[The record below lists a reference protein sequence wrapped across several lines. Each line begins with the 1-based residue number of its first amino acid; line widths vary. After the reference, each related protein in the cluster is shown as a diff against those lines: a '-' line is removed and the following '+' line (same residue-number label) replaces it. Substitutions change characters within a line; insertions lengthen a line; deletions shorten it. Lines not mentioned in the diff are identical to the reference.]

1 MKYSFELKKEIYEK
15 HCEGYGSDYLSKIYG
30 MDASTIRYMC
40 RLINKHGL
48 DVIWHKK
55 KTVYTSENKLAAIS
69 RVLNNGEPIY
79 AVAVDIGL
87 PSKSILQQWIKSYI
101 SNGYNVVTRY
111 NVVTKKKG
119 RPSTR
124 GKEKEDGRRVGEGER
139 TPSQATVE
147 ENYRERIIK
156 KTASLSSR
164 GRKEEREQLTK
175 AAIELRQEL
184 GCTIDFILET
194 INSTD
199 SLPNLPRSVY
209 YYWKERIDPDTKNS
223 DLMDA
228 ITTIYTD
235 NHKRYGYRRIT
246 LQLKKDGWTVN
257 HKTVKRLMSK
267 LKLYG
272 ITPRAK
278 YKSYK
283 GDFNGTVDNKLLYK
297 RVDTQKHRTEYI
309 RDFST
314 TDVNEKWTTDVS
326 EFHIAAGKLYLSPI
340 LDIHNREIVSY
351 NISRSPSFV
360 QTTDMLN
367 KAFSRFKDLS
377 HLIFHSDQGW
387 QYQMFQYHKALK
399 ERGITQSMS
408 RKGNCL
414 DNSPME
420 NFFGKMK
427 NEMFYGHEYEFKTLE
442 QLQKA
447 MEEYIEYYNNE
458 RIQVKLKGLTPCQAR
473 NQSLYSF

>member
-1 MKYSFELKKEIYEK
+1 MKLSFEDKKSIYNL
-15 HCEGYGSDYLSKIYG
+15 HLQGYGYR
-30 MDASTIRYMC
+30 TIAAIFEVDDTSIEYIC
-40 RLINKHGL
+40 VLADKHG
-48 DVIWHKK
+48 I
-55 KTVYTSENKLAAIS
+55 EKLQHSHTFYSKEFKLNAIH
-69 RVLNNGEPIY
+69 RVLTDGDSVWS
-79 AVAVDIGL
+79 VATDIGL
-87 PSKSILQQWIKSYI
+87 PSKSILRKWIKSYVD
-101 SNGYNVVTRY
+101 NGY

-124 GKEKEDGRRVGEGER
+124 DKEKEDGRRVGEGEQ
-139 TPSQATVE
+139 TPSRATVE
-147 ENYRERIIK
+147 EDYRERIIK
-156 KTASLSSR
+156 KTTSLSSR

-175 AAIELRQEL
+175 AVIELRREL
-184 GCTIDFILET
+184 KCTLGFILET

-199 SLPNLPRSVY
+199 SLPRLPRSVY
-209 YYWKERIDPDTKNS
+209 NYWEKRVDPDSKYA

-228 ITTIYTD
+228 ITRIFND

-246 LQLKKDGWTVN
+246 LQLKNEGWIVN

-267 LKLYG
+267 LHLYG

-283 GDFNGTVDNKLLYK
+283 GDFNGTVENKLLHK
-297 RVDTQKHRTEYI
+297 KVDVKKHTTTYE

-314 TDVNEKWTTDVS
+314 SDVNEKWTTDVS

-340 LDIHNREIVSY
+340 LDMHNREIISY
-351 NISRSPSFV
+351 SISNKPNFA
-360 QTTDMLN
+360 QTKDMLN
-367 KAFSRFKDLS
+367 KAFNKFENLS
-377 HLIFHSDQGW
+377 NLIFHSDQGW
-387 QYQMFQYHKALK
+387 QYQMNYYHKILREK
-399 ERGITQSMS
+399 GIIQSMS

-442 QLQKA
+442 ELQKA
-447 MEEYIEYYNNE
+447 MEKYIDYYNNK

-473 NQSLYSF
+473 NQSLYSI

>member
-1 MKYSFELKKEIYEK
+1 MKYGFELKKEIYEK
-15 HCEGYGSDYLSKIYG
+15 LCKGYGSEYLSKVYG
-30 MDASTIRYMC
+30 INASKIRYMR
-40 RLINKHGL
+40 RLIDKHGL
-48 DVIWHKK
+48 EAIRHKFTK
-55 KTVYTSENKLAAIS
+55 YSPEYKLTAIV
-69 RVLNNGEPIY
+69 RVLENGESVES
-79 AVAVDIGL
+79 VAVDLGL
-87 PSKSILQQWIKSYI
+87 ASSSLLNQWIKSYI
-101 SNGYNVVTRY
+101 SNGY

-124 GKEKEDGRRVGEGER
+124 GKEKEDSRRAGEGER
-139 TPSQATVE
+139 TPSRTAVE
-147 ENYRERIIK
+147 EDRRSRILK
-156 KTASLSSR
+156 KIVCLNSR
-164 GRKEEREQLTK
+164 GRKEEKEQLTE
-175 AAIELRQEL
+175 AVTELRQEL
-184 GCTIDFILET
+184 KCSLDFVLET
-194 INSTD
+194 INSND
-199 SLPNLPRSVY
+199 SLPHLPRSDY
-209 YYWKERIDPDTKNS
+209 YYWKNRIDPDTKNK

-228 ITTIYTD
+228 ISTIYTD

-246 LQLKKDGWTVN
+246 QQLKNEGWTVN
-257 HKTVKRLMSK
+257 HKAVKRLMSK
-267 LKLYG
+267 LNLYG

-278 YKSYK
+278 YRSYK
-283 GDFNGTVDNKLLYK
+283 GDFNGTVDNKLLYR
-297 RVDTQKHRTEYI
+297 RVDTMRHRTEYI

-314 TDVNEKWTTDVS
+314 TDVNEKWTTDIS

-340 LDIHNREIVSY
+340 LDMHNREIISY
-351 NISRSPSFV
+351 NISKSPNYI
-360 QTTDMLN
+360 QITDMLN
-367 KAFSRFKDLS
+367 KAFDKFDDLS
-377 HLIFHSDQGW
+377 NLIFHSDQGW
-387 QYQMFQYHKALK
+387 QYQMFQYHKALR

>member
-1 MKYSFELKKEIYEK
+1 MRLSFEQKKEIYEK
-15 HCEGYGSDYLSKIYG
+15 HCAGYSSYYLSKEYNY
-30 MDASTIRYMC
+30 DSSTIRYLC
-40 RLINKHGL
+40 RLLDKHGL
-48 DVIWHKK
+48 EAIRHKYK
-55 KTVYTSENKLAAIS
+55 NYSLENKLVAIN
-69 RVLNNGEPIY
+69 RVLENGESIK

-87 PSKSILQQWIKSYI
+87 SSKSVLKQWIKSYI
-101 SNGYNVVTRY
+101 ENGY

-119 RPSTR
+119 RSSTR
-124 GKEKEDGRRVGEGER
+124 GEEKEDRGRAGEGER
-139 TPSQATVE
+139 TPSRATVE
-147 ENYRERIIK
+147 ENNRERIIK
-156 KTASLSSR
+156 KTTSLSSR

-175 AAIELRQEL
+175 AVIELRQEL
-184 GCTIDFILET
+184 KCSLDFILET

-199 SLPNLPRSVY
+199 SLPSLPRSVY

-223 DLMDA
+223 DLIDA

-246 LQLKKDGWTVN
+246 LQLRNDGWIVN
-257 HKTVKRLMSK
+257 HKAVKRLMSK
-267 LKLYG
+267 LHLYG

-297 RVDTQKHRTEYI
+297 RVDPKKHRTDYI

-314 TDVNEKWTTDVS
+314 SSVNEKWTTDIS

-340 LDIHNREIVSY
+340 LDMHSREIISY
-351 NISRSPSFV
+351 SISPSPGYM
-360 QTTDMLN
+360 QITDMLN
-367 KAFSRFKDLS
+367 KAFSKFNDLS
-377 HLIFHSDQGW
+377 NLIFHSDQGW
-387 QYQMFQYHKALK
+387 QYQMFHYHKALREK
-399 ERGITQSMS
+399 GITQSMS

-427 NEMFYGHEYEFKTLE
+427 NEMFYGHEFEFETLE

-447 MEEYIEYYNNE
+447 MEEYIDYYNNK

-473 NQSLYSF
+473 NQSLYSI

>member
-1 MKYSFELKKEIYEK
+1 MKYNLELKKEIYRK
-15 HCEGYGSDYLSKIYG
+15 RCEGYGVAFLSKKYG
-30 MDASTIRYMC
+30 LAKSKIQYLCSLVD
-40 RLINKHGL
+40 KHGL
-48 DVIWHKK
+48 EVLGHK
-55 KTVYTSENKLAAIS
+55 YTNYSPEYKLSAIN
-69 RVLNNGEPIY
+69 RVLVNGENIN
-79 AVAVDIGL
+79 AVSLELGL
-87 PSKSILQQWIKSYI
+87 TNRSILDQWIKSYI
-101 SNGYNVVTRY
+101 ENGY

-124 GKEKEDGRRVGEGER
+124 GKEKEDSRRAGEGER
-139 TPSQATVE
+139 TPSRTAVE
-147 ENYRERIIK
+147 EDRRSRILK
-156 KTASLSSR
+156 KIVCLNSQ
-164 GRKEEREQLTK
+164 GRKEDKERLTE
-175 AAIELRQEL
+175 AVTELRQEL
-184 GCTIDFILET
+184 KCSLDFILET
-194 INSTD
+194 INSND
-199 SLPNLPRSVY
+199 SLPSLPRSDY
-209 YYWKERIDPDTKNS
+209 YYWKNRTDPDAKNS

-297 RVDTQKHRTEYI
+297 SVDTKRHRTEYI

-314 TDVNEKWTTDVS
+314 TDVNEKWTTDIS

-340 LDIHNREIVSY
+340 LDMHNREIVSY
-351 NISRSPSFV
+351 NISKSPNYM
-360 QTTDMLN
+360 QITDMLN
-367 KAFSRFKDLS
+367 KAFNKFDDLS
-377 HLIFHSDQGW
+377 NLIFHSDQGW
-387 QYQMFQYHKALK
+387 QYQMFQYHKALR

-447 MEEYIEYYNNE
+447 MEEYIEYYNKE

>member
-1 MKYSFELKKEIYEK
+1 MKLSFELKLEIYEK
-15 HCEGYGSDYLSKIYG
+15 HLAGYSFNYLADEYHLA
-30 MDASTIRYMC
+30 DTTVRHFCNLADR
-40 RLINKHGL
+40 HGTDIL
-48 DVIWHKK
+48 RRSKK
-55 KTVYTSENKLAAIS
+55 KTYSNQFKLNAIN
-69 RVLNNGEPIY
+69 RVLIGHESSKS
-79 AVAVDIGL
+79 VAVDLGL
-87 PSKSILQQWIKSYI
+87 SCNGMVTTWIKSYI
-101 SNGYNVVTRY
+101 ENGYNI
-111 NVVTKKKG
+111 VTKKKG

-124 GKEKEDGRRVGEGER
+124 DKGKEDTRGAGEGER
-139 TPSQATVE
+139 RTSRATVE
-147 ENYRERIIK
+147 EDYRGRIIK
-156 KTASLSSR
+156 KTSSLSSR
-164 GRKEEREQLTK
+164 GRKEEKEQLTK
-175 AAIELRQEL
+175 AVTELRQEL
-184 GCTIDFILET
+184 NCSLDFILET
-194 INSTD
+194 INSND
-199 SLPNLPRSVY
+199 SLPSLPRSDY
-209 YYWKERIDPDTKNS
+209 YYWKNRIDPDTKNS

-246 LQLKKDGWTVN
+246 LQLKNEGWSVN

-297 RVDTQKHRTEYI
+297 KVDTKRHRTEYI

-340 LDIHNREIVSY
+340 LDMHNREIVSY
-351 NISRSPSFV
+351 NISRSPSYV
-360 QTTDMLN
+360 QIKDMLN
-367 KAFSRFKDLS
+367 KAFNKYDDLS
-377 HLIFHSDQGW
+377 NLIFHSDQGW
-387 QYQMFQYHKALK
+387 QYQMHHYHKVLK
-399 ERGITQSMS
+399 EKGISQSMS

-427 NEMFYGHEYEFKTLE
+427 NEMFYGHEFEFETLE

-447 MEEYIEYYNNE
+447 MEEYIDYYNNE

-473 NQSLYSF
+473 NQSLYSV

>member
-15 HCEGYGSDYLSKIYG
+15 HCEGYGGDVLSKEYG
-30 MDASTIRYMC
+30 LSASKIRYLC
-40 RLINKHGL
+40 RLIDKHG
-48 DVIWHKK
+48 IEAIRPK
-55 KTVYTSENKLAAIS
+55 YTKYSNEYKLVAMT
-69 RVLNNGEPIY
+69 RVLVNGEPVD
-79 AVAVDIGL
+79 AVAVDLGL
-87 PSKSILQQWIKSYI
+87 TSDSVLRQWIKSYI
-101 SNGYNVVTRY
+101 ENGY

-119 RPSTR
+119 RASTR
-124 GKEKEDGRRVGEGER
+124 DKGKEDTRGAGEGER
-139 TPSQATVE
+139 RTSRAIVE
-147 ENYRERIIK
+147 EDYRGRIIK
-156 KTASLSSR
+156 KTSSLSSR
-164 GRKEEREQLTK
+164 GRKEEKEQLTK
-175 AAIELRQEL
+175 AVTELRQEL
-184 GCTIDFILET
+184 KCSLDFILDT
-194 INSTD
+194 INTND
-199 SLPNLPRSVY
+199 SLPDLPRSDY
-209 YYWKERIDPDTKNS
+209 YYWKNRIDPDTKNT

-228 ITTIYTD
+228 IAAIYTD

-246 LQLKKDGWTVN
+246 LQLKNEGWAVN

-272 ITPRAK
+272 ITPRTK

-297 RVDTQKHRTEYI
+297 RVDTKKHRTEYI

-314 TDVNEKWTTDVS
+314 SDVNEKWTTDVS

-340 LDIHNREIVSY
+340 LDMHNREIVSY
-351 NISRSPSFV
+351 NISRSPGYM
-360 QTTDMLN
+360 QIADMLN
-367 KAFSRFKDLS
+367 KAFNKYDDLS
-377 HLIFHSDQGW
+377 NLIFHSDQGW
-387 QYQMFQYHKALK
+387 QYQMYHYRKALK

-447 MEEYIEYYNNE
+447 MEEYSEYYNKE

>member
-15 HCEGYGSDYLSKIYG
+15 YCEGYSSEYLSKKYG
-30 MDASTIRYMC
+30 LDASHIRYMC
-40 RLINKHGL
+40 RLIDKHGL
-48 DVIWHKK
+48 DAIRHKFTK
-55 KTVYTSENKLAAIS
+55 HSPAYKLAAIN
-69 RVLNNGEPIY
+69 RVLEDGESITV
-79 AVAVDIGL
+79 VAIDLGL
-87 PSKSILQQWIKSYI
+87 ANKCVLQQWIKSYI
-101 SNGYNVVTRY
+101 ENGY

-119 RPSTR
+119 RPLTRDKGKEDTR
-124 GKEKEDGRRVGEGER
+124 GAGEGER
-139 TPSQATVE
+139 RTSRAIVE
-147 ENYRERIIK
+147 EDYRGRIIK

-164 GRKEEREQLTK
+164 GRKEEKEQLTK
-175 AAIELRQEL
+175 AVTELRQEL
-184 GCTIDFILET
+184 KCSLDFILDT
-194 INSTD
+194 INTND
-199 SLPNLPRSVY
+199 SLPDLPRSDY
-209 YYWKERIDPDTKNS
+209 YYWKNRIDPDTKNT

-228 ITTIYTD
+228 IAAIYTD

-246 LQLKKDGWTVN
+246 LQLKNEGWAVN

-283 GDFNGTVDNKLLYK
+283 GDFNGTVDNKLLHR
-297 RVDTQKHRTEYI
+297 RVDTKKHRTEYI

-314 TDVNEKWTTDVS
+314 SDVNEKWTTDVS

-340 LDIHNREIVSY
+340 LDMHNREIVSY
-351 NISRSPSFV
+351 NISRSPGYM
-360 QTTDMLN
+360 QIADMLN
-367 KAFSRFKDLS
+367 KAFNKYDDLS
-377 HLIFHSDQGW
+377 NLIFHSDQGW
-387 QYQMFQYHKALK
+387 QYQMYHYRKALK

-447 MEEYIEYYNNE
+447 MEEYIEYYNKE

>member
-1 MKYSFELKKEIYEK
+1 MKYSFELKKEIYKK
-15 HCEGYGSDYLSKIYG
+15 HCEGYGSEILSKEYG
-30 MDASTIRYMC
+30 INASKIRYMC
-40 RLINKHGL
+40 RLVDKHGL
-48 DVIWHKK
+48 EAIWHKFTK
-55 KTVYTSENKLAAIS
+55 YSPQYKFAAIM
-69 RVLNNGEPIY
+69 RVLENGESIES
-79 AVAVDIGL
+79 VAVDLGL
-87 PSKSILQQWIKSYI
+87 AADGILRQWIKSYI
-101 SNGYNVVTRY
+101 ENGY

-124 GKEKEDGRRVGEGER
+124 DKEKEDSRRAGEGER
-139 TPSQATVE
+139 TPSRAAIE
-147 ENYRERIIK
+147 EDRRSRILK
-156 KTASLSSR
+156 KIVCLNSR
-164 GRKEEREQLTK
+164 GRKEEKEQLTK
-175 AAIELRQEL
+175 AVTELRQEL
-184 GCTIDFILET
+184 KCSLDFILET
-194 INSTD
+194 INSND
-199 SLPNLPRSVY
+199 SLPHLPRSDY
-209 YYWKERIDPDTKNS
+209 YYWKNRIDPDAKNS

-228 ITTIYTD
+228 ISIIYAN

-246 LQLKKDGWTVN
+246 LQLKNEGWTVN

-267 LKLYG
+267 LNLYG

-283 GDFNGTVDNKLLYK
+283 GDFNGTVDNLLLYK
-297 RVDTQKHRTEYI
+297 KVDTKKHRTEYI

-340 LDIHNREIVSY
+340 LDMHNREIVSY
-351 NISRSPSFV
+351 NISRSPGFM
-360 QTTDMLN
+360 QTIDMLD
-367 KAFSRFKDLS
+367 KAFNRFPDLS
-377 HLIFHSDQGW
+377 NLIFHSDQGW
-387 QYQMFQYHKALK
+387 QYQMYQYHKALE

-442 QLQKA
+442 QLQKG
-447 MEEYIEYYNNE
+447 MEDYIEYYNNE

>member
-15 HCEGYGSDYLSKIYG
+15 YCEGYSSEYLSKKYG
-30 MDASTIRYMC
+30 LDASHIRYMC
-40 RLINKHGL
+40 RLIDKHGL
-48 DVIWHKK
+48 DAIRHKFTK
-55 KTVYTSENKLAAIS
+55 HSPAYKLAAIN
-69 RVLNNGEPIY
+69 RVLEDGESITV
-79 AVAVDIGL
+79 VAIDLGL
-87 PSKSILQQWIKSYI
+87 ANKCVLQQWIKSYI
-101 SNGYNVVTRY
+101 ENGY

-124 GKEKEDGRRVGEGER
+124 DKGKEDTRGAGEGER
-139 TPSQATVE
+139 RTSRATVE
-147 ENYRERIIK
+147 EDYRGRIIK
-156 KTASLSSR
+156 KTSSLSSR
-164 GRKEEREQLTK
+164 GRKEEKEQLTK
-175 AAIELRQEL
+175 AVTELRQEL
-184 GCTIDFILET
+184 NCSLDFILET
-194 INSTD
+194 INSND
-199 SLPNLPRSVY
+199 SLPSLPRSDY
-209 YYWKERIDPDTKNS
+209 YYWKNRIDPDTKNL

-246 LQLKKDGWTVN
+246 LQLKNEGWLVN

-267 LKLYG
+267 LNLYG

-297 RVDTQKHRTEYI
+297 RVDTKKHRTEYI

-326 EFHIAAGKLYLSPI
+326 EFHIVAGKLYLSPI
-340 LDIHNREIVSY
+340 LDMHNKEIVSY
-351 NISRSPSFV
+351 SISRNPNFV
-360 QTTDMLN
+360 QTIDMLN
-367 KAFSRFKDLS
+367 KAFSKYIDLS

-387 QYQMFQYHKALK
+387 QYQMSHYHKLLR

-458 RIQVKLKGLTPCQAR
+458 RIQVKLKGLIPCQAR

>member
-1 MKYSFELKKEIYEK
+1 MNLDFEKKKEIYEK
-15 HCEGYGSDYLSKIYG
+15 HCEGYGSAFLSREYG
-30 MDASTIRYMC
+30 LDASWIRYLC
-40 RLINKHGL
+40 RVISKHGL
-48 DVIWHKK
+48 NVIKCRK
-55 KTVYTSENKLAAIS
+55 YTKYSSEDKLVAIN
-69 RVLNNGEPIY
+69 RVLKNGETVK

-87 PSKSILQQWIKSYI
+87 STHSILRQWIKSYI
-101 SNGYNVVTRY
+101 KNGY

-124 GKEKEDGRRVGEGER
+124 DKEKEDSRGAGEGER
-139 TPSQATVE
+139 TPSRAAVE
-147 ENYRERIIK
+147 EDHRSRILK
-156 KTASLSSR
+156 KIVCLNSR
-164 GRKEEREQLTK
+164 GRKEEKEQLTE
-175 AAIELRQEL
+175 AVTELRQEL
-184 GCTIDFILET
+184 KCSLDLLLET
-194 INSTD
+194 INSND
-199 SLPNLPRSVY
+199 LLPSLPRSDY
-209 YYWKERIDPDTKNS
+209 YYWKNRIDPDTKNS

-246 LQLKKDGWTVN
+246 LQLKNEGWTVN
-257 HKTVKRLMSK
+257 HKAVKRLMSK
-267 LKLYG
+267 LNLYG

-283 GDFNGTVDNKLLYK
+283 GDFNGTVENVLLYK
-297 RVDTQKHRTEYI
+297 KVDTKKHQTEYV

-314 TDVNEKWTTDVS
+314 SSVNEKWTTDVS

-340 LDIHNREIVSY
+340 LDMHNREIVSY
-351 NISRSPSFV
+351 NISRNPDYV
-360 QTTDMLN
+360 QTNDMLN
-367 KAFSRFKDLS
+367 KAFSKFKDLS

-387 QYQMFQYHKALK
+387 QYQMYRYHKALR

-427 NEMFYGHEYEFKTLE
+427 NEMFYGHEYEFETLE
-442 QLQKA
+442 QLQEA
-447 MEEYIEYYNNE
+447 MEKYIDYYNNE

-473 NQSLYSF
+473 NQSLYSV

>member
-1 MKYSFELKKEIYEK
+1 MKYSFELKKRIYVK
-15 HCEGYGSDYLSKIYG
+15 HCEGYGSDYLSKKYG
-30 MDASTIRYMC
+30 MDASKIRYMC
-40 RLINKHGL
+40 RLIDKHGL
-48 DVIWHKK
+48 DAIRHKFTK
-55 KTVYTSENKLAAIS
+55 HSPEYKLAAIN
-69 RVLNNGEPIY
+69 RVLEDGESIKS
-79 AVAVDIGL
+79 VAVDIGL
-87 PSKSILQQWIKSYI
+87 TTDGILHHWIKSYI
-101 SNGYNVVTRY
+101 ENGY

-124 GKEKEDGRRVGEGER
+124 DKGKEDTRGAGEGKRR
-139 TPSQATVE
+139 TSRATVE
-147 ENYRERIIK
+147 EDYRGRIIK
-156 KTASLSSR
+156 KTSSLSSR
-164 GRKEEREQLTK
+164 GRKEEKEQLTK
-175 AAIELRQEL
+175 AVTELRQEL
-184 GCTIDFILET
+184 NCSLDFILET
-194 INSTD
+194 INSND
-199 SLPNLPRSVY
+199 LLPSLPRSDY
-209 YYWKERIDPDTKNS
+209 YYWKNRIDPDTKNS

-246 LQLKKDGWTVN
+246 LQLKNEGWSVN

-297 RVDTQKHRTEYI
+297 KVDTKRHRTEYI

-340 LDIHNREIVSY
+340 LDMHNREIVSY
-351 NISRSPSFV
+351 NISRSPSFM
-360 QTTDMLN
+360 QTIDMLN
-367 KAFSRFKDLS
+367 KAFDQFADLNN
-377 HLIFHSDQGW
+377 LIFHSDQGW
-387 QYQMFQYHKALK
+387 QYQMTQYHKALR

-427 NEMFYGHEYEFKTLE
+427 NEMFYGHEFEFETLE

-447 MEEYIEYYNNE
+447 MEEYIDYYNNE

>member
-1 MKYSFELKKEIYEK
+1 MKYSFKLKKEIYEK
-15 HCEGYGSDYLSKIYG
+15 HCEGYGSDYLSQKYG
-30 MDASTIRYMC
+30 MDASQIRYMC
-40 RLINKHGL
+40 RLIDKHGL
-48 DVIWHKK
+48 DAIRHKFTK
-55 KTVYTSENKLAAIS
+55 PSPEYKLAAIN
-69 RVLNNGEPIY
+69 RVLEDGESIKS
-79 AVAVDIGL
+79 VAVDIGL
-87 PSKSILQQWIKSYI
+87 TNDGILHRWIKSYI
-101 SNGYNVVTRY
+101 ENGY

-124 GKEKEDGRRVGEGER
+124 DKGKEDTRGAGEGER
-139 TPSQATVE
+139 RTSRATVE
-147 ENYRERIIK
+147 EDYRGRIIK
-156 KTASLSSR
+156 KTSSLSSR
-164 GRKEEREQLTK
+164 GRKEEKEQLTK
-175 AAIELRQEL
+175 AVTELRQEL
-184 GCTIDFILET
+184 YCSLDFILET
-194 INSTD
+194 INSND
-199 SLPNLPRSVY
+199 SLPSLPRSDY
-209 YYWKERIDPDTKNS
+209 YYWKNRIDPDTKNS

-246 LQLKKDGWTVN
+246 LQLKNEGWSVN

-297 RVDTQKHRTEYI
+297 KVDTKRHRTEYI

-340 LDIHNREIVSY
+340 LDMHNREIVSY
-351 NISRSPSFV
+351 NISRSPSYV
-360 QTTDMLN
+360 QIKDMLN
-367 KAFSRFKDLS
+367 KAFNKYDDLS
-377 HLIFHSDQGW
+377 NLIFHSDQGW
-387 QYQMFQYHKALK
+387 QYQMHHYHKVLK
-399 ERGITQSMS
+399 EKGILQSMS

-427 NEMFYGHEYEFKTLE
+427 NEMFYGHEFEFETLE

-447 MEEYIEYYNNE
+447 MEEYIDYYNNE

>member
-1 MKYSFELKKEIYEK
+1 MKYSFEIKKEIYKK
-15 HCEGYGSDYLSKIYG
+15 HCEGYGSEILSKEYG
-30 MDASTIRYMC
+30 INASKIRYMC
-40 RLINKHGL
+40 RLVDKHGL
-48 DVIWHKK
+48 EAIWHKFTK
-55 KTVYTSENKLAAIS
+55 HSSDYKLVTIK
-69 RVLNNGEPIY
+69 RVLENGESVES
-79 AVAVDIGL
+79 VAVDLGL
-87 PSKSILQQWIKSYI
+87 AADGILRQWIKSYI
-101 SNGYNVVTRY
+101 ENGY

-124 GKEKEDGRRVGEGER
+124 DKEKENSRRAGEGER
-139 TPSQATVE
+139 TPSRAAVE
-147 ENYRERIIK
+147 EDHRSRILK
-156 KTASLSSR
+156 KIVCLNSR
-164 GRKEEREQLTK
+164 GRKEEKEQLTE
-175 AAIELRQEL
+175 AVTELRQEL
-184 GCTIDFILET
+184 KCSLDFILET
-194 INSTD
+194 INSND
-199 SLPNLPRSVY
+199 LLPSLPRSDY
-209 YYWKERIDPDTKNS
+209 YYWKNRIDPDVKNS

-246 LQLKKDGWTVN
+246 LQLKNEGWMVN

-267 LKLYG
+267 LNLYG

-297 RVDTQKHRTEYI
+297 RVDTKKHKTVYI

-314 TDVNEKWTTDVS
+314 TNVNEKWTTDIS

-340 LDIHNREIVSY
+340 LDMHNREIISY
-351 NISRSPSFV
+351 NISTSPSYS
-360 QTTDMLN
+360 QITDMLN
-367 KAFSRFKDLS
+367 KAFNKFDDLS
-377 HLIFHSDQGW
+377 NLTFHSDQGW
-387 QYQMFQYHKALK
+387 QYQMFRYHKALK

-427 NEMFYGHEYEFKTLE
+427 NEMFYGHEYEFETLE

-447 MEEYIEYYNNE
+447 MEKYIDYYNNE

>member
-1 MKYSFELKKEIYEK
+1 MKYNLELKKEIYRK
-15 HCEGYGSDYLSKIYG
+15 RCEGYGITFLSEKYGLAKSKILYLCSLV
-30 MDASTIRYMC
+30 D
-40 RLINKHGL
+40 KHGL
-48 DVIWHKK
+48 EVLGHK
-55 KTVYTSENKLAAIS
+55 YTNYSPEYKLSAIN
-69 RVLNNGEPIY
+69 RVLVNGENIN
-79 AVAVDIGL
+79 AVSLELGL
-87 PSKSILQQWIKSYI
+87 TNRSILDQWIKSYI
-101 SNGYNVVTRY
+101 ENGY

-124 GKEKEDGRRVGEGER
+124 GKEKEDSRRSGEGER
-139 TPSQATVE
+139 TPSRTAVE
-147 ENYRERIIK
+147 EDRRSRILK
-156 KTASLSSR
+156 KIVCLNSR
-164 GRKEEREQLTK
+164 GRKEEKEQLTK
-175 AAIELRQEL
+175 AVTELRQEL
-184 GCTIDFILET
+184 KCSLDFILET
-194 INSTD
+194 INSND
-199 SLPNLPRSVY
+199 LLPSLPRSDY
-209 YYWKERIDPDTKNS
+209 YYWKNRTNPDAKNS

-297 RVDTQKHRTEYI
+297 RVDTKRHRTEYI

-340 LDIHNREIVSY
+340 LDMHNREIISY
-351 NISRSPSFV
+351 NISKRPNYM
-360 QTTDMLN
+360 QITDMLN
-367 KAFSRFKDLS
+367 KAFNKFDDLS
-377 HLIFHSDQGW
+377 NLIFHSDQGW
-387 QYQMFQYHKALK
+387 QYQMFQYHKALR

-447 MEEYIEYYNNE
+447 MEEYIYYYNNE
-458 RIQVKLKGLTPCQAR
+458 RIQIKLKGLTPCQAR

>member
-15 HCEGYGSDYLSKIYG
+15 HCEGYSSEYLSKQYG
-30 MDASTIRYMC
+30 LDASHIRYMC
-40 RLINKHGL
+40 RLIDKHGL
-48 DVIWHKK
+48 DVIRHKFTK
-55 KTVYTSENKLAAIS
+55 HSPAYKLAAIN
-69 RVLNNGEPIY
+69 RVLEDGEPIKS
-79 AVAVDIGL
+79 VAVDIGL
-87 PSKSILQQWIKSYI
+87 TNGGILQQWIKSYI
-101 SNGYNVVTRY
+101 ENGY

-124 GKEKEDGRRVGEGER
+124 DKGKEDTRGAGEGER
-139 TPSQATVE
+139 GTSRATVE
-147 ENYRERIIK
+147 EDYRGRIIK
-156 KTASLSSR
+156 KTSSLSSR
-164 GRKEEREQLTK
+164 GRKEEKEQLTK
-175 AAIELRQEL
+175 AVTELRQEL
-184 GCTIDFILET
+184 KCSLDFILDT
-194 INSTD
+194 INTND
-199 SLPNLPRSVY
+199 SLPDLPRSDY
-209 YYWKERIDPDTKNS
+209 YYWKNRIDPDTKNT

-228 ITTIYTD
+228 ISAIYTD

-246 LQLKKDGWTVN
+246 LQLKNEGWAVN

-297 RVDTQKHRTEYI
+297 RVDTKRHRTEYI

-340 LDIHNREIVSY
+340 LDMHNREIVSY

-367 KAFSRFKDLS
+367 KAFSKYKNLN

-387 QYQMFQYHKALK
+387 QYQMFQYHNALK

-427 NEMFYGHEYEFKTLE
+427 NEMFYGHEFEFKTLE

-447 MEEYIEYYNNE
+447 MEDYIEYYNNE
-458 RIQVKLKGLTPCQAR
+458 RIQVRLKGLTPCQAR

>member
-1 MKYSFELKKEIYEK
+1 MKYSYELKKKIYEK
-15 HCEGYGSDYLSKIYG
+15 HCEGCGCSYLSKKYG
-30 MDASTIRYMC
+30 IDERKIRYLC
-40 RLINKHGL
+40 KLVDKHGL
-48 DVIWHKK
+48 EAIRHK
-55 KTVYTSENKLAAIS
+55 YTEYSPEYKLAAIN
-69 RVLNNGEPIY
+69 RVLVNGEAIK
-79 AVAVDIGL
+79 AVAVDLGL
-87 PSKSILQQWIKSYI
+87 TSDSVLSSWIKSYI
-101 SNGYNVVTRY
+101 ENGY

-124 GKEKEDGRRVGEGER
+124 DKEKEDGRGTGEGEQR
-139 TPSQATVE
+139 TSRSTVE
-147 ENYRERIIK
+147 EDYRERIIK

-164 GRKEEREQLTK
+164 GRKEKQEQLTK
-175 AAIELRQEL
+175 AVTELRQEL
-184 GCTIDFILET
+184 KCSLDFILET
-194 INSTD
+194 INSID
-199 SLPNLPRSVY
+199 SLPNLPRSDY
-209 YYWKERIDPDTKNS
+209 YYWKNRTDPDTKNS
-223 DLMDA
+223 ELMDA
-228 ITTIYTD
+228 ITNIYED

-246 LQLKKDGWTVN
+246 LQLKNEGWTVN
-257 HKTVKRLMSK
+257 HKMVKRLMSK
-267 LKLYG
+267 LNLYG

-297 RVDTQKHRTEYI
+297 RIDTKRHRTEYI

-314 TDVNEKWTTDVS
+314 SDVNEKWTTDVS
-326 EFHIAAGKLYLSPI
+326 EFHIASGKLYLSPI
-340 LDIHNREIVSY
+340 LDMHNREIVSY
-351 NISRSPSFV
+351 NISRNPSFV
-360 QTTDMLN
+360 QTLDMLN
-367 KAFSRFKDLS
+367 KAFSRFEDLS
-377 HLIFHSDQGW
+377 HLILHSDQGW
-387 QYQMFQYHKALK
+387 QYQMFQYHKVLK

-447 MEEYIEYYNNE
+447 MEEYIDYYNNE

>member
-1 MKYSFELKKEIYEK
+1 MKLTFKQKK
-15 HCEGYGSDYLSKIYG
+15 KIYQEYKNG
-30 MDASTIRYMC
+30 RCPNYFAKKYNLTCSTIRYFC
-40 RLINKHGL
+40 SLADKHG
-48 DVIWHKK
+48 VKVFKHSWHSYSPEFKR
-55 KTVYTSENKLAAIS
+55 EAIE
-69 RVLNNGEPIY
+69 RVLLHNESAWSVSI
-79 AVAVDIGL
+79 DLGL
-87 PSKSILQQWIKSYI
+87 PGKSMLNAWIKSYI
-101 SNGYNVVTRY
+101 ENGY

-124 GKEKEDGRRVGEGER
+124 GKGKEDNRGAGEGER
-139 TPSQATVE
+139 RTSKATVE
-147 ENYRERIIK
+147 EDYRERIIK

-164 GRKEEREQLTK
+164 GRKERQEQLTK
-175 AAIELRQEL
+175 AVTELRQEL
-184 GCTIDFILET
+184 KCSLDFILET
-194 INSTD
+194 INSIV
-199 SLPNLPRSVY
+199 SLPNLPRSDY
-209 YYWKERIDPDTKNS
+209 YYWKNRTDPDTKNS
-223 DLMDA
+223 ELMDA
-228 ITTIYTD
+228 ITSIYED

-246 LQLKKDGWTVN
+246 LQLKNEGWTVN

-267 LKLYG
+267 LNLYG

-297 RVDTQKHRTEYI
+297 RVDTKRHRTEYI

-314 TDVNEKWTTDVS
+314 SDVNEKWTTDVS

-340 LDIHNREIVSY
+340 LDMHNREIVSY
-351 NISRSPSFV
+351 NISKSPSFM
-360 QTTDMLN
+360 QTIDMLN
-367 KAFSRFKDLS
+367 KAFNKFTDLS
-377 HLIFHSDQGW
+377 NLIFHSDQGW
-387 QYQMFQYHKALK
+387 QYQMYPYHKALR

-447 MEEYIEYYNNE
+447 MEEYIDYYNNE
-458 RIQVKLKGLTPCQAR
+458 RIQLKLKGLTPCQAR

>member
-15 HCEGYGSDYLSKIYG
+15 HCEGYGGDVLSKEYG
-30 MDASTIRYMC
+30 LSASKIRYLC
-40 RLINKHGL
+40 RLIDKHG
-48 DVIWHKK
+48 IEAIRPK
-55 KTVYTSENKLAAIS
+55 YTKYSNEYKLVAIT
-69 RVLNNGEPIY
+69 RVLVNGEPVD
-79 AVAVDIGL
+79 AVAVDLGL
-87 PSKSILQQWIKSYI
+87 TSDSVLRQWIKSYI
-101 SNGYNVVTRY
+101 ENGY

-119 RPSTR
+119 RASTR
-124 GKEKEDGRRVGEGER
+124 DKGKEDTRGAGEGER
-139 TPSQATVE
+139 RTSRAIVE
-147 ENYRERIIK
+147 EDYRGRIIK

-164 GRKEEREQLTK
+164 GRKEEKEQLTK
-175 AAIELRQEL
+175 AVTELRQEL
-184 GCTIDFILET
+184 KCSLDFILDT
-194 INSTD
+194 INTND
-199 SLPNLPRSVY
+199 SLPDLPRSDY
-209 YYWKERIDPDTKNS
+209 YYWKNRIDPDTKNT

-228 ITTIYTD
+228 IAAIYTD

-246 LQLKKDGWTVN
+246 LQLKNEGWAVN

-283 GDFNGTVDNKLLYK
+283 GDFNGTVDNKLLHR
-297 RVDTQKHRTEYI
+297 RVDTKKHRTEYI

-314 TDVNEKWTTDVS
+314 SDVNEKWTTDVS

-340 LDIHNREIVSY
+340 LDMHNREIVSY
-351 NISRSPSFV
+351 NISRSPGYM
-360 QTTDMLN
+360 QIADMLN
-367 KAFSRFKDLS
+367 KAFNKYDDLS
-377 HLIFHSDQGW
+377 NLIFHSDQGW
-387 QYQMFQYHKALK
+387 QYQMYHYRKALK

-447 MEEYIEYYNNE
+447 MEEYIEYYNKE

>member
-1 MKYSFELKKEIYEK
+1 MKLSFEDKKSIYNL
-15 HCEGYGSDYLSKIYG
+15 HLQGYGYR
-30 MDASTIRYMC
+30 TIAAIFEVDDTSIEYIC
-40 RLINKHGL
+40 ELADKHGL
-48 DVIWHKK
+48 KALKHKTTK
-55 KTVYTSENKLAAIS
+55 YSPGYKSAAIK
-69 RVLNNGEPIY
+69 RVLMNGESITF
-79 AVAVDIGL
+79 VSIDLGL
-87 PSKSILQQWIKSYI
+87 TSDSMLRQWIKSYI
-101 SNGYNVVTRY
+101 ANGY

-124 GKEKEDGRRVGEGER
+124 DKEKEDSRRAGEGER
-139 TPSQATVE
+139 APSRAAVE
-147 ENYRERIIK
+147 ENHRSRILK
-156 KTASLSSR
+156 KIVCLNSR
-164 GRKEEREQLTK
+164 GRKEEKEQLTV
-175 AAIELRQEL
+175 AVTELRQEL
-184 GCTIDFILET
+184 KCSLDFILET
-194 INSTD
+194 INSND
-199 SLPNLPRSVY
+199 SLPHLPRSDY
-209 YYWKERIDPDTKNS
+209 YYWKERMDPDIKNS
-223 DLMDA
+223 ELMDA
-228 ITTIYTD
+228 ISAIYTA

-246 LQLKKDGWTVN
+246 LQLKNDGWSVN
-257 HKTVKRLMSK
+257 HKAVKRLMSK

-272 ITPRAK
+272 VTPRAK

-297 RVDTQKHRTEYI
+297 KVDTKKHRTEYI

-314 TDVNEKWTTDVS
+314 SGVNEKWTTDVS

-351 NISRSPSFV
+351 NISKSPSYIQV
-360 QTTDMLN
+360 ADMLN
-367 KAFSRFKDLS
+367 KAFNKFDDLS
-377 HLIFHSDQGW
+377 NLTFHSDQGW
-387 QYQMFQYHKALK
+387 QYQMYQYHKALK

-447 MEEYIEYYNNE
+447 MEKYIDYYNNE

>member
-15 HCEGYGSDYLSKIYG
+15 HCEGYGGDVLSKEYG
-30 MDASTIRYMC
+30 LSASKIRYLC
-40 RLINKHGL
+40 RLIDKHG
-48 DVIWHKK
+48 IEAIRPK
-55 KTVYTSENKLAAIS
+55 YTKYSNEYKLVAIT
-69 RVLNNGEPIY
+69 RVLVNGEPVD
-79 AVAVDIGL
+79 AVAVDLGL
-87 PSKSILQQWIKSYI
+87 TSDSVLRQWIKSYI
-101 SNGYNVVTRY
+101 ENGY

-119 RPSTR
+119 RASTR
-124 GKEKEDGRRVGEGER
+124 DKGKEDTRGAGEGER
-139 TPSQATVE
+139 RTSRAIVE
-147 ENYRERIIK
+147 EDYRGRIIK
-156 KTASLSSR
+156 KTSSLSSR
-164 GRKEEREQLTK
+164 GRKEEKEQLTK
-175 AAIELRQEL
+175 AVTELRQEL
-184 GCTIDFILET
+184 KCSLDFILDT
-194 INSTD
+194 INTND
-199 SLPNLPRSVY
+199 SLPDLPRSDY
-209 YYWKERIDPDTKNS
+209 YYWKNRIDPDTKNT

-228 ITTIYTD
+228 IAAIYTD

-246 LQLKKDGWTVN
+246 LQLKNEGWAVN

-283 GDFNGTVDNKLLYK
+283 GDFNGTVDNKLLHR
-297 RVDTQKHRTEYI
+297 RVDTKKHRTEYI

-314 TDVNEKWTTDVS
+314 SDVNEKWTTDVS

-340 LDIHNREIVSY
+340 LDMHNREIVSY
-351 NISRSPSFV
+351 NISRSPGYM
-360 QTTDMLN
+360 QIADMLN
-367 KAFSRFKDLS
+367 KAFNKYDDLS
-377 HLIFHSDQGW
+377 NLIFHSDQGW
-387 QYQMFQYHKALK
+387 QYQMYHYRKALK

-447 MEEYIEYYNNE
+447 MEEYIEYYNKE

>member
-1 MKYSFELKKEIYEK
+1 MKYNLELKKEIYRK
-15 HCEGYGSDYLSKIYG
+15 RCEGYGVAFLSKKYG
-30 MDASTIRYMC
+30 LAKSKIQYLCSLVD
-40 RLINKHGL
+40 KHGL
-48 DVIWHKK
+48 EVLGHK
-55 KTVYTSENKLAAIS
+55 YTNYSPEYKLSAIN
-69 RVLNNGEPIY
+69 RVLVNGENIN
-79 AVAVDIGL
+79 AVSLEFGL
-87 PSKSILQQWIKSYI
+87 TNRSILDQWIKSYI
-101 SNGYNVVTRY
+101 SNGY

-124 GKEKEDGRRVGEGER
+124 GKEKEDSRRAGKGER
-139 TPSQATVE
+139 TPSRAIIE
-147 ENYRERIIK
+147 EDRRSRILK
-156 KTASLSSR
+156 KIVCLNSR
-164 GRKEEREQLTK
+164 GRKEEKEQLTK
-175 AAIELRQEL
+175 AVTELRQEL
-184 GCTIDFILET
+184 KCSLDFILET
-194 INSTD
+194 INSND
-199 SLPNLPRSVY
+199 LLPSLPRSDY
-209 YYWKERIDPDTKNS
+209 YYWKNRTDPDAKNS

-297 RVDTQKHRTEYI
+297 SVDTKRHRTEYI

-340 LDIHNREIVSY
+340 LDMHNREIISY
-351 NISRSPSFV
+351 NISKSPNYM
-360 QTTDMLN
+360 QITDMLN
-367 KAFSRFKDLS
+367 KAFNKFDDLS
-377 HLIFHSDQGW
+377 NLIFHSDQGW
-387 QYQMFQYHKALK
+387 QYQMFQYHKALR

-447 MEEYIEYYNNE
+447 MEKYIDYYNTE

>member
-1 MKYSFELKKEIYEK
+1 MKLSIQNKKAIYKK
-15 HCEGYGSDYLSKIYG
+15 HLEGYGFKEISRMFGVSKPYVQYI
-30 MDASTIRYMC
+30 C
-40 RLINKHGL
+40 RLIDRHGL
-48 DVIWHKK
+48 SILL
-55 KTVYTSENKLAAIS
+55 NKYGYYADSLKQKAVK
-69 RVLNNGEPIY
+69 RVLENNESIWD
-79 AVAVDIGL
+79 VAIDIGL
-87 PSKSILQQWIKSYI
+87 PNKSQLQNWIKSHKE
-101 SNGYNVVTRY
+101 NGYNVVT
-111 NVVTKKKG
+111 TKKG
-119 RPSTR
+119 RHSTR
-124 GKEKEDGRRVGEGER
+124 DKEKEDGRRAGEGKR
-139 TPSQATVE
+139 TSSRATLE
-147 ENYRERIIK
+147 EDRRSRILK
-156 KTASLSSR
+156 KIVCLNSR
-164 GRKEEREQLTK
+164 GRKEEKEQLTK
-175 AAIELRQEL
+175 AVTELRQEL
-184 GCTIDFILET
+184 KCSLDFILET
-194 INSTD
+194 INSND
-199 SLPNLPRSVY
+199 SLPHLPRSDY
-209 YYWKERIDPDTKNS
+209 YYWKNRIDPDAKNS

-228 ITTIYTD
+228 ITTIYAN

-246 LQLKKDGWTVN
+246 LQLKNEGWTVN

-267 LKLYG
+267 LNLYG
-272 ITPRAK
+272 VTPKAK

-297 RVDTQKHRTEYI
+297 KVDTKKHRTEYI
-309 RDFST
+309 RDFNTS
-314 TDVNEKWTTDVS
+314 DVNEKWTTDVS

-340 LDIHNREIVSY
+340 LDMHNREIISY
-351 NISRSPSFV
+351 NISKSPNYR
-360 QTTDMLN
+360 QITDMLN
-367 KAFSRFKDLS
+367 KAFDKFDDLS
-377 HLIFHSDQGW
+377 NLIFHSDQGW
-387 QYQMFQYHKALK
+387 QYQMFHYHKALR